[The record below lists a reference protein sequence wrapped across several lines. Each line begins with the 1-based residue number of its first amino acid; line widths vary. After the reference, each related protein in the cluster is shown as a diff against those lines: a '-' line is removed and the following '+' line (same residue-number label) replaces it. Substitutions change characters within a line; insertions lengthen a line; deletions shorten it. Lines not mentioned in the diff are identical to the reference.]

1 MLRQIEA
8 DQYARYAFL
17 PRLDRAEGSVS
28 VASQNSGGWGILTFL
43 GATESAFATTQ
54 FVAHAHQQ
62 LTQTTFLPGWKD
74 QNASHI
80 IVVPAHLFLAE
91 EAHDLSFCILRI
103 RKHEKVVSECRDIVE
118 NGLCV
123 EEEFGEQAEI
133 LGIQLLDMSA
143 SYQATLGCDR

>member
-62 LTQTTFLPGWKD
+62 LT
-74 QNASHI
+74 
-80 IVVPAHLFLAE
+80 
-91 EAHDLSFCILRI
+91 
-103 RKHEKVVSECRDIVE
+103 
-118 NGLCV
+118 
-123 EEEFGEQAEI
+123 
-133 LGIQLLDMSA
+133 
-143 SYQATLGCDR
+143 